1 MSIKFGSGYKAIQVM
16 LLDGT
21 LIARSIYKN
30 SKAAELV
37 DNLLQMFN
45 VVEKDYFGL
54 YFLSDRERKWLN
66 LKHKIWPQIK
76 HLDPPYQLHFGMQFY
91 PQDVMLLQE
100 EITTYMMFL
109 QTRKDVMEDRLVIS
123 EKYRAEL
130 CALVLQAEG
139 AGNEVSLVLYY
150 TIY

>member
-45 VVEKDYFGL
+45 VVEKDYFGI
-54 YFLSDRERKWLN
+54 YFLSDRERKWLD
-66 LKHKIWPQIK
+66 LKQKIWPQIK
-76 HLDPPYQLHFGMQFY
+76 HLDPPYQIHFGMQFY
-91 PQDVMLLQE
+91 PHDVMLLQE

-109 QTRKDVMEDRLVIS
+109 QTRRDVMEDRLVIS
-123 EKYRAEL
+123 EKNRAEL

-139 AGNEVSLVLYY
+139 AGTEITIIPYY
-150 TIY
+150 L